1 MHFNTCL
8 ERITDLSGWDIRF
21 HILAEGSGGRYWP
34 VSFCDSA
41 EGMLRAWHS
50 DRENMRIPENGDYI
64 HGLLFVNGIDG
75 SVMSVCEAD
84 LESLNFGEFMRH
96 LQEKEK

>member
-1 MHFNTCL
+1 M
-8 ERITDLSGWDIRF
+8 
-21 HILAEGSGGRYWP
+21 P
-34 VSFCDSA
+34 FCDSA
-41 EGMLRAWHS
+41 ERMLQAWHS
-50 DRENMRIPENGDYI
+50 DGEDMRIPENRDYI